1 MLFQILTRM
10 VERGETDG
18 LREKLDV
25 FFAVGGLTHTEYME
39 LLELL
44 KDTVKAVAEDEPEEE
59 PEAEKP
65 KTGKK

>member
-25 FFAVGGLTHTEYME
+25 FFAVGGLTHTEYRE

-44 KDTVKAVAEDEPEEE
+44 TDTVKVVPEDEPAEAPEE
-59 PEAEKP
+59 EKP
-65 KTGKK
+65 KIDKK